1 MRGIGIP
8 ESRDALVQLAY
19 NYKNGIN
26 IQEDLVMSMIEE
38 KENSK
43 TTFSLGSRRNTVEV
57 SVNRNLEYS
66 KREGKC
72 CK

>member
-1 MRGIGIP
+1 
-8 ESRDALVQLAY
+8 
-19 NYKNGIN
+19 
-26 IQEDLVMSMIEE
+26 MSMIEE

-57 SVNRNLEYS
+57 SRNRNLEYS

>member
-26 IQEDLVMSMIEE
+26 IQEDLAMSIIQE

-57 SVNRNLEYS
+57 SGSSNFS
-66 KREGKC
+66 KGKKEGKC